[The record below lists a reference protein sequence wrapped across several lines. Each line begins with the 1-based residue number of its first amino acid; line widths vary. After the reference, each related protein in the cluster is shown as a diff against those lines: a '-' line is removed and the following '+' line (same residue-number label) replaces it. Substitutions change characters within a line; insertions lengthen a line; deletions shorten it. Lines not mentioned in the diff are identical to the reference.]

1 MRCCGARAGTAP
13 RPAARRAPHTHSPPG
28 DKGTATEAQPELPF
42 GRLTYFVNA
51 NKKRR
56 GPLTRRAP
64 LALGAGFSQRPQ
76 LAFRKTQRY
85 GRTRG
90 PPAHAG
96 CRQEPPRSAVS
107 RRRAQA
113 GPQPALGPQQR
124 PAALGRP
131 GPRPR
136 ARLGGSGVRGRR
148 EKLPSRG
155 QGRAAPRSGKG
166 SRPPPDPPENGDA
179 RPAAAP
185 RPGHG
190 GPVLPPDPAAL
201 PPPRPAAAPRKRGP
215 PSRPSPAAPRAS
227 AGRRSQHSG
236 ATPTRRAHLPP
247 PARQRRRT
255 ALAPALPPL
264 AAAPLG
270 GAGNGRRARQPGG
283 GDPRGPAPL
292 PAPGSAGSC
301 SSLRGSW
308 VPVQRFCLPRQHS
321 VSDSVSDSVQTKQ
334 YLLYAAGV
342 SACQALG
349 LCLTAVLRQHTAL
362 PETFCPSAA
371 ILGLLFALR
380 PR

>member
-1 MRCCGARAGTAP
+1 MQDFLRGRSSLSGRRRGTDGRGAP
-13 RPAARRAPHTHSPPG
+13 PPG
-28 DKGTATEAQPELPF
+28 
-42 GRLTYFVNA
+42 
-51 NKKRR
+51 
-56 GPLTRRAP
+56 
-64 LALGAGFSQRPQ
+64 
-76 LAFRKTQRY
+76 
-85 GRTRG
+85 
-90 PPAHAG
+90 AG

-155 QGRAAPRSGKG
+155 QGRAAPRPGKG
-166 SRPPPDPPENGDA
+166 SRPPSDPPENGDA

-236 ATPTRRAHLPP
+236 AAPTRRAHLPP

-292 PAPGSAGSC
+292 PAPGSAGAVVRC
-301 SSLRGSW
+301 GA
-308 VPVQRFCLPRQHS
+308 PGCPHK
-321 VSDSVSDSVQTKQ
+321 VSACHANTALSVSDSVQTKQ
-334 YLLYAAGV
+334 YLVYAAGV

-371 ILGLLFALR
+371 ILGLLL
-380 PR
+380 PSGHGKVL

>member
-1 MRCCGARAGTAP
+1 M
-13 RPAARRAPHTHSPPG
+13 
-28 DKGTATEAQPELPF
+28 
-42 GRLTYFVNA
+42 
-51 NKKRR
+51 
-56 GPLTRRAP
+56 
-64 LALGAGFSQRPQ
+64 
-76 LAFRKTQRY
+76 
-85 GRTRG
+85 
-90 PPAHAG
+90 
-96 CRQEPPRSAVS
+96 S

-155 QGRAAPRSGKG
+155 QGRAAPRPGKG
-166 SRPPPDPPENGDA
+166 SRPPSDPPENGDA

-215 PSRPSPAAPRAS
+215 PSQPSPAAPRAS

-236 ATPTRRAHLPP
+236 AAPTRRAHLPP

-308 VPVQRFCLPRQHS
+308 VPAQGFCLPRQHS

-334 YLLYAAGV
+334 YLVYAAGV

-371 ILGLLFALR
+371 ILGLLL
-380 PR
+380 PSGHGKVL